1 VSPDIPSHIGRYA
14 VLRKIGGGGMGEVFA
29 ARDERLGRTVA
40 IKTILNA
47 AGDDSAVRRFLREAR
62 AAAAVNHPN
71 VCQIYDVDQ
80 HDGGWFLAM
89 ELLDGEPL
97 ERRLE
102 RGAIP
107 FGDAL
112 GIIRQVLAALGA
124 LHGAGIVH
132 RDLKP
137 SNVFLA
143 THGVKLLDFGIARP
157 VAEAAVT
164 QAARTAVVTQPG
176 MIFGTPGYMAPEQVE
191 AGLVDHRADI
201 YAAGTILFEMLAG
214 RPAFTGFNAVALL
227 YAAVHEQPPALQGS
241 SAVAAVDRVIRRA
254 MSKRPSDRY
263 ADAAA
268 MAEAL
273 RDIREVSGQSEAIV
287 PVSALT
293 RVVVLPFRVLRPDP
307 EIDFLG
313 YSLADATATSLASL
327 PSVIVRSSALAAGIQ
342 ADQLDL
348 RRIAAEVDVDLV
360 LMGTLVRAGPRIRAS
375 VQVVETS
382 GGTIV
387 GAITAQAPVDDL
399 FHLEDELSRKV
410 ADVIAPRLAA
420 RTTPVSRDV
429 PSSAKAYEFYLRGN
443 ELARLLTQAPLAR
456 DMYLACLAEDDSFAP
471 AWAALGRS
479 YRLIGKFM
487 RDPEQ
492 HRTLAQ
498 EALQRALTLN
508 PQLSSAHQYVTNLE
522 AELGLGPEAVG
533 RLVRQLSARR
543 NEPALLVGLVTAC
556 RYSGLYDE
564 SILAHEEARRLDP
577 HAPTGGAYTL
587 LAAGELDRLI
597 ANFLAASDVYD
608 GFPTVIAAILAGR
621 RDLVGHIIERSRD
634 QLPPNYAI
642 TARAALLLAEGS
654 ARDAFPVVMQ
664 AVDAHDDPEVPFVMS
679 MGMAAVGDHAAALS
693 LVERAVHG
701 GFYCLPTLE
710 RFEGFTPLRGDPLF
724 HALAAWARERRD
736 VARGLFVSEG
746 GERLLRA

>member
-1 VSPDIPSHIGRYA
+1 
-14 VLRKIGGGGMGEVFA
+14 
-29 ARDERLGRTVA
+29 
-40 IKTILNA
+40 
-47 AGDDSAVRRFLREAR
+47 
-62 AAAAVNHPN
+62 
-71 VCQIYDVDQ
+71 
-80 HDGGWFLAM
+80 
-89 ELLDGEPL
+89 
-97 ERRLE
+97 
-102 RGAIP
+102 
-107 FGDAL
+107 
-112 GIIRQVLAALGA
+112 
-124 LHGAGIVH
+124 
-132 RDLKP
+132 
-137 SNVFLA
+137 
-143 THGVKLLDFGIARP
+143 
-157 VAEAAVT
+157 
-164 QAARTAVVTQPG
+164 

-191 AGLVDHRADI
+191 AAPVDHRADI
-201 YAAGTILFEMLAG
+201 YAAGAILFEMLAG

-227 YAAVHEQPPALQGS
+227 YAALHEQPPALQGS

-254 MSKRPSDRY
+254 MSKRADDRY

-273 RDIREVSGQSEAIV
+273 RDIREVSGQTEAIV
-287 PVSALT
+287 PVAALT
-293 RVVVLPFRVLRPDP
+293 RVVVLPFRVLRADP

-313 YSLADATATSLASL
+313 FSLADATATSLASL
-327 PSVIVRSSALAAGIQ
+327 PSVIVRSSALAAGFQ
-342 ADQLDL
+342 SGQLDL

-360 LMGTLVRAGPRIRAS
+360 VMGTLVRAGSRIRAS

-387 GAITAQAPVDDL
+387 GAVTAQAGVDDL

-429 PSSAKAYEFYLRGN
+429 PVSAKAYEFYLRGN

-479 YRLIGKFM
+479 YRVIGKFM

-492 HRTLAQ
+492 HRSLAQ

-508 PQLSSAHQYVTNLE
+508 PQLSAAHQYLTSLE
-522 AELGLGPEAVG
+522 AELGLAPEAVG

-556 RYSGLYDE
+556 RYSGLYDT
-564 SILAHEEARRLDP
+564 SIVAHEEARRLDP
-577 HAPTGGAYTL
+577 HVATGGAYTL
-587 LAAGELDRLI
+587 LAAGDFDRLI
-597 ANFLAASDVYD
+597 SHFLSGADVYD
-608 GFPTVIAAILAGR
+608 AFPTVIAALLGGR
-621 RDLVGHIIERSRD
+621 PDLVERIVASSRD
-634 QLPPNYAI
+634 KLPPNYSI
-642 TARAALLLAEGS
+642 TAGAAQLLAEGDVP
-654 ARDAFPVVMQ
+654 AAIPAVMQ
-664 AVDAHDDPEVPFVMS
+664 AVEVHDDPEVAFVMS
-679 MGMAAVGDHAAALS
+679 MGLAGLGEHSVALS

-710 RFEGFTPLRGDPLF
+710 RFGPFDPLRDDGRF
-724 HALAAWARERRD
+724 HALTAWARERRD
-736 VARGLFVSEG
+736 VAWALFTSEG